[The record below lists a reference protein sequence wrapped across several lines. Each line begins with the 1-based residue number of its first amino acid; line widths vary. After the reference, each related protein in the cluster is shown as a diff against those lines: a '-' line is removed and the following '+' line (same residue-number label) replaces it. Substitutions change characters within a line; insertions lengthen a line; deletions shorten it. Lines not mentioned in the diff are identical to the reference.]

1 MNLIAQIVEDQM
13 GREMQRCK
21 SASRSLADDNDRIMS
36 ELSRIIEP
44 VRQEIATSFVEE
56 TRGDT
61 YYRTMAWRV
70 TCTSSPLKP
79 FFLVYRHEDG
89 WRLEAR
95 SGEEDILEAAYVA
108 TFPDCVPN
116 WTSDVVRNFLCRQIK
131 RNETTSDV
139 VRNPLCRQIKRNETT
154 ADDAAVWVVAEWNRP
169 PVNGSDE
176 SGGCVLIKFP
186 SGDLVNDLHSLVA
199 RLHLRLTDVKT
210 PDLRVYGASVECDSP
225 QVEAW
230 QVHFVS
236 PAASW
241 MAQSLGDGLL
251 LDQAVADRVRTDGGV
266 LDMAVLE
273 VRDDGMMLVKC
284 DDGWATID
292 LTELAR
298 VVHNR

>member
-1 MNLIAQIVEDQM
+1 M
-13 GREMQRCK
+13 
-21 SASRSLADDNDRIMS
+21 
-36 ELSRIIEP
+36 
-44 VRQEIATSFVEE
+44 
-56 TRGDT
+56 
-61 YYRTMAWRV
+61 
-70 TCTSSPLKP
+70 
-79 FFLVYRHEDG
+79 
-89 WRLEAR
+89 
-95 SGEEDILEAAYVA
+95 
-108 TFPDCVPN
+108 
-116 WTSDVVRNFLCRQIK
+116 
-131 RNETTSDV
+131 
-139 VRNPLCRQIKRNETT
+139 
-154 ADDAAVWVVAEWNRP
+154 
-169 PVNGSDE
+169 
-176 SGGCVLIKFP
+176 
-186 SGDLVNDLHSLVA
+186 
-199 RLHLRLTDVKT
+199 
-210 PDLRVYGASVECDSP
+210 ECDSP